1 MTPAQDA
8 MCYYTETQ
16 DDSDG
21 SLESAGFLCK
31 TRMWGCWEERTEMS
45 VSDPEKERMGLSQR
59 KAPWGTEEGRKK
71 QIPRAQQLLLSGRG
85 QGMGVQP
92 G

>member
-1 MTPAQDA
+1 M
-8 MCYYTETQ
+8 
-16 DDSDG
+16 
-21 SLESAGFLCK
+21 SA
-31 TRMWGCWEERTEMS
+31 
-45 VSDPEKERMGLSQR
+45 SDPEKEKMGLSQR